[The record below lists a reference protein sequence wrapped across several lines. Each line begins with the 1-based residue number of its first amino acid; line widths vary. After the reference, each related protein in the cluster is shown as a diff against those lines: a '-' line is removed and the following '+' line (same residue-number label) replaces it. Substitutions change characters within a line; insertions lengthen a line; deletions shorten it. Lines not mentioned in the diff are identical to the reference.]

1 MMENFVEKEKESAGV
16 SKESRRDFLAKAGAF
31 AVYTPPT
38 MLALMLPS
46 AEAVASGGV
55 NSNPKDKKGKKGEV
69 RRKIQKIKYRKRR
82 QMTRRQMKR
91 RRG

>member
-1 MMENFVEKEKESAGV
+1 MENCVEKEKESAGV

-46 AEAVASGGV
+46 AEAVASGGG
-55 NSNPKDKKGKKGEV
+55 STDRKHKKGEKGKI
-69 RRKIQKIKYRKRR
+69 RRKIQKMKYRKRR